1 MRTGKRVWLV
11 RMTQRA
17 LFETAAGTVA
27 GTLDGGKSVRVR
39 LADPGEGTKVVD
51 RPAAE
56 VFESEKI
63 ALLHAAKMCQD
74 SANRY
79 FGQAVK
85 LYEAAARR
93 AK

>member
-1 MRTGKRVWLV
+1 MARADDATGLV
-11 RMTQRA
+11 R
-17 LFETAAGTVA
+17 
-27 GTLDGGKSVRVR
+27 DGGRDGRGPARRRKVG
-39 LADPGEGTKVVD
+39 AGEGTKVVD

-56 VFESEKI
+56 VFASEKI